1 MLGIVCQ
8 IGLLWLTVLTL
19 LNAGWIHIG
28 KTKRLSK
35 IFMHSYKEPEVVVK
49 CLDIIK
55 YHIGYVKCEMRR
67 A

>member
-8 IGLLWLTVLTL
+8 IGLLWLTVLIL
-19 LNAGWIHIG
+19 LNAGWIYIG
-28 KTKRLSK
+28 RTKRLST

-55 YHIGYVKCEMRR
+55 YHIGYVKV
-67 A
+67 

>member
-8 IGLLWLTVLTL
+8 IGLLWQTVRTL

-28 KTKRLSK
+28 KTKRLST

-49 CLDIIK
+49 YLDMIN
-55 YHIGYVKCEMRR
+55 
-67 A
+67 